1 MLPLIVIRFLAEWRE
16 FFARDADRIPL
27 IARGGSLIR
36 RLRVIL
42 ERLFL
47 PIDRMR
53 DGKDAFFVT
62 CFGKYVTSL
71 LEFIS
76 LLSRC

>member
-1 MLPLIVIRFLAEWRE
+1 MLPLIVIRCFFAEWCE
-16 FFARDADRIPL
+16 FFARDAAGIPL

-47 PIDRMR
+47 PVDRMEMR
-53 DGKDAFFVT
+53 KDAFF
-62 CFGKYVTSL
+62 VTSL